1 MRTMGDFIRRTE
13 RAHRLVLRSAE
24 GASRRTLQRW
34 THGHPHLGCSRGHSL
49 ISAHSTS
56 AYASSCSREVV
67 AQIRFPARQA
77 CWTYRGPATQFVG
90 KFSSGQAISTQ
101 MTGEAADYDPRNGST
116 TTYLRP
122 RDPNVEGP
130 GGYFNGVT
138 DGPGVLTFRAPAT
151 GIYRFSFSPCAM
163 WGAPGVVKICA
174 H

>member
-1 MRTMGDFIRRTE
+1 MGDFRRSAGARTF
-13 RAHRLVLRSAE
+13 VLRSAE
-24 GASRRTLQRW
+24 GASRRTLKRW
-34 THGHPHLGCSRGHSL
+34 TGIHAPLALAAIIL

>member
-1 MRTMGDFIRRTE
+1 MDDFMRRIGREHT
-13 RAHRLVLRSAE
+13 LVLRSAE
-24 GASRRTLQRW
+24 GASRSTLQRGIPIH
-34 THGHPHLGCSRGHSL
+34 TLVAFAAIAF

-56 AYASSCSREVV
+56 AYASSCNSEVV

>member
-1 MRTMGDFIRRTE
+1 MRTMGDFIRLTE
-13 RAHRLVLRSAE
+13 RAHTLVLRRAE
-24 GASRRTLQRW
+24 GASRRTLR
-34 THGHPHLGCSRGHSL
+34 RGSPIHTL
-49 ISAHSTS
+49 AALAATAFISAHATS

-90 KFSSGQAISTQ
+90 KFSNGQAISTQ

-116 TTYLRP
+116 TMYQRP

-130 GGYFNGVT
+130 GGYFNGDS